1 MSPSTGPLVEVLH
14 REEFSAAHRLHSSA
28 LDARQNRETFGP
40 CEHVHGHNYVLEVAV
55 RGPVDPRTGMV
66 LNLNTL
72 MQVVREEVIDHVDHK
87 FLNEDVPFL
96 RDLPVITAE
105 NLAIAF
111 WQRIA
116 AHEPEWGAAR
126 LHRVRLMESD
136 ANVVD
141 YYGE

>member
-1 MSPSTGPLVEVLH
+1 MSPTAEIVH
-14 REEFSAAHRLHSSA
+14 RVEFSAAHRLHSTA
-28 LDARQNRETFGP
+28 LDEQENREAFGP

-66 LNLNTL
+66 FDLNRL
-72 MQVVREEVIDHVDHK
+72 MQVIRSEIVDHVDHR

-96 RDLPVITAE
+96 RDLPVVTAE

-111 WQRIA
+111 WNRLA
-116 AHEPEWGAAR
+116 AHEPDWGGAR
-126 LHRVRLMESD
+126 LHRVRVMESD
-136 ANVVD
+136 ANRVD